1 MISFG
6 GHKEQCV
13 SLFCGLIFAMLLFER
28 AGWPYGFVGGKDDS
42 GDIVGVFSIFAGT
55 HWDALC

>member
-1 MISFG
+1 MLYAVCFI
-6 GHKEQCV
+6 V
-13 SLFCGLIFAMLLFER
+13 LRADFCDVCFER